1 MRVLLAIGF
10 LVLTAACQR
19 TPEQQQAD
27 NLRADARSRG
37 VEIEKHADSEAD
49 RLQQQAEALENQ
61 AQQAGGLTGQRLRVR
76 ANALAEEAKIVRKQA
91 DMQADAIKE
100 ATDARIKASESR

>member
-1 MRVLLAIGF
+1 MRRMLAIGF
-10 LVLTAACQR
+10 IVLTAGCQR

-27 NLRADARSRG
+27 NLRGEARLRG
-37 VEIEKHADSEAD
+37 AQIENHADSEAD
-49 RLQQQAEALENQ
+49 RLLQQAEALQNE
-61 AQQAGGLTGQRLRVR
+61 AQQAGGLTGQRLTVR
-76 ANALAEEAKIVRKQA
+76 ADALAKEAKIVRKQA